1 MLTEIDNTHHLR
13 NNNRQAN
20 LREIQKILHDE
31 TAFMMRQV
39 QMSAFYTDL
48 ITRQKMILVAKQRDD
63 FQRAVYLQDMQIF
76 TGHPDET
83 GAELQCS
90 G

>member
-1 MLTEIDNTHHLR
+1 M
-13 NNNRQAN
+13 
-20 LREIQKILHDE
+20 
-31 TAFMMRQV
+31 
-39 QMSAFYTDL
+39 